1 MKHKPTFYTKFLV
14 VLFAI
19 FSLIISSGFST
30 WYIINS
36 EDTTHQNSSSDTYHT
51 IAIRYVTTQSV
62 ISKSDPVTIENKTST
77 SESDY
82 NTYLKIYNMDGH
94 KETTTS
100 EKEESVIDGVS
111 TITWSET
118 ITEVTKCSMTNLIVI
133 KRYNV
138 AWNVK
143 QITYTQTTQKTV
155 DDIGTIRHRYLVKDG
170 KTLQRPL
177 LQREGYT
184 FMGFFKAS
192 SDSLTALNDSFN
204 FNNPITSSQ
213 HIFAEWVETSTEGN
227 AALTSYVNGLTN
239 GSIGNVNASSS
250 ASFNLNNDDSFN
262 SVINTV
268 GIGTSNLTTTLKSG
282 ATLNLNLASGVTNKE
297 ANEGDKITD
306 VTGNTAS
313 SDKYISVDY
322 TNETG
327 VANIKDY
334 EYILQND
341 LYVYGTMVIGGIT
354 GATKTTSTGPQ
365 GLIMGNYVKLD
376 LNGHNMYIM
385 DGGVVHSFGLIT
397 DSVGTGKVEV
407 QPGGT
412 LKTQFVI
419 FAMKGGNHTLW
430 GYSKG
435 ICPFEHY
442 TLPYIDC
449 TVELINGETKSG
461 CLDIFSKLNLGSLG
475 FTNTYIPFF
484 GKSTSKTYFV
494 ETIKKG
500 SAESKTIIKPHKLEQ
515 LFAENSTN
523 LIAKNLLYVKS
534 SVDFINANASIKN
547 ISIGTVVFIDNVP
560 LIGKIEKEF
569 DLDLSRVSF
578 PVSPNI
584 DFIFRSSD
592 FTIAQNLTFMPG
604 SSMYMDANSSLTLD
618 FYKGE
623 SGGTTAVQKTFE
635 EVTVGVKLVYEKTL
649 PPQTNYISGGIM
661 ALTENLTNS
670 QNLVDSSIYGLFAAD
685 YDNYWKYFKE
695 AQVTIN
701 GKINFVSGNGAPYKL
716 SGNININNYSVNN
729 GTNLKWNHA
738 NVDSLKSQV
747 KLQTYDIEISA
758 VNFVWFTGM
767 SASENDETC
776 SANRYFIAP
785 LISHGDAYI
794 CETDSSI
801 NLIGKWDNDNGIF
814 TASDNKTYFLKTN
827 NQLLVDSST
836 KSSAIDYTLTPTQC
850 AVTENH
856 TIIDSNNQEYV
867 YYAGYMV
874 PGTWNAEDAT
884 KMDITATKLSTKTT
898 VTTAISV
905 KYTSVTY
912 NGKTFYTW
920 VKQ

>member
-51 IAIRYVTTQSV
+51 VGIRYITTQTV
-62 ISKSDPVTIENKTST
+62 LNFTTENGDPISYNRSNSEEAISIYNAVTST
-77 SESDY
+77 
-82 NTYLKIYNMDGH
+82 NV
-94 KETTTS
+94 ETLYSST
-100 EKEESVIDGVS
+100 EKEESTTSDGKII
-111 TITWSET
+111 ITWSET
-118 ITEVTKCSMTNLIVI
+118 KITLSKRNYSSGFLGIGAGYNLTGTTKI
-133 KRYNV
+133 YN
-138 AWNVK
+138 
-143 QITYTQTTQKTV
+143 YTQTTARV
-155 DDIGTIRHRYLVKDG
+155 IDDISDVKHKYIIKNG
-170 KTLQRPL
+170 SKMKKPTLT
-177 LQREGYT
+177 REG
-184 FMGFFKAS
+184 FSFLGFLESS
-192 SDSLTALNDSFN
+192 SDGLATTNVKYDFEKPVSKSFY
-204 FNNPITSSQ
+204 
-213 HIFAEWVETSTEGN
+213 IFAEWVENSDEGN
-227 AALTSYVNGLTN
+227 LSLTKHINNLS
-239 GSIGNVNASSS
+239 GSSNIFSSS
-250 ASFNLNNDDSFN
+250 TTGFDLNLDDSYN
-262 SVINTV
+262 SFTKTV
-268 GIGTSNLTTTLKSG
+268 SVGSPSVKTTLKAG
-282 ATLNLNLASGVTNKE
+282 ATLNLTLESGSTNKE

-322 TNETG
+322 TNKTG
-327 VANIKDY
+327 VANTKDY

-354 GATKTTSTGPQ
+354 GATTTTSTGPQ

-385 DGGVVHSFGLIT
+385 DGGIVHSFGLIT

-475 FTNTYIPFF
+475 FTNTYIPFL

-547 ISIGTVVFIDNVP
+547 ISIGTVVFIDDVP
-560 LIGKIEKEF
+560 IIGKIEKEF
-569 DLDLSRVSF
+569 ELDLSRVSF

-623 SGGTTAVQKTFE
+623 SGGTTAVQKTFDSIS
-635 EVTVGVKLVYEKTL
+635 VAAIKTL
-649 PPQTNYISGGIM
+649 PGQTNYISGGIM

-670 QNLVDSSIYGLFAAD
+670 QKLVDSSIYGLFAAD

-767 SASENDETC
+767 TASENDETC

-827 NQLLVDSST
+827 NQLLVDPNT

-850 AVTENH
+850 TVTENH